1 MILTLADSAF
11 ELLLLG
17 VLKNQSRHGYSLL
30 EFIDRN
36 AGELV
41 GLSRATA
48 YQVLRRLE
56 RRAWA
61 VATTEQVGNRP
72 PRRVYA
78 ITAAGEARFAELL
91 RTGLAGEAARRPQAD
106 VAIMFMDQLPPAE
119 RGQALRIRLQRA
131 EMEAARLAA
140 APPHGPGSAID
151 SAIAHMRAHAETE
164 VRWLRA
170 LVESLPE
177 PDEPEE

>member
-1 MILTLADSAF
+1 LADSAF

-17 VLKNQSRHGYSLL
+17 VLRNERQHGYSLL

-56 RRAWA
+56 RRGWA
-61 VATTEQVGNRP
+61 AATTEQVGNRP

-78 ITAAGEARFAELL
+78 ITAAGEARFGELL
-91 RTGLAGEAARRPQAD
+91 RDGLAGRATRRAQPD
-106 VAIMFMDQLPPAE
+106 VALMFMDQLPAAE
-119 RGQALRIRLQRA
+119 RLDALRARLAQA
-131 EMEAARLAA
+131 ELGAARLAA
-140 APPHGPGSAID
+140 APTHGAGSAVD
-151 SAIAHMRAHAETE
+151 SAVAHMRAHAEAE
-164 VRWLRA
+164 VSWLRE
-170 LVESLPE
+170 LVDSLTDPVKE
-177 PDEPEE
+177 

>member
-1 MILTLADSAF
+1 MADSAF

-17 VLKNQSRHGYSLL
+17 VLKHQSRHGYSLL

-56 RRAWA
+56 RRGWA
-61 VATTEQVGNRP
+61 VATVEQAGNRP
-72 PRRVYA
+72 PRRVYS
-78 ITAAGEARFAELL
+78 ITAGGEARFTELL
-91 RTGLAGEAARRPQAD
+91 RAGLASEAARRPQAD
-106 VAIMFMDQLPPAE
+106 VALMFMDQLPPAE
-119 RGQALRIRLQRA
+119 RGAALGQRLRRA
-131 EMEAARLAA
+131 EAEAARLAA
-140 APPHGPGSAID
+140 APSHGAGSAVD

-177 PDEPEE
+177 PDEPKE